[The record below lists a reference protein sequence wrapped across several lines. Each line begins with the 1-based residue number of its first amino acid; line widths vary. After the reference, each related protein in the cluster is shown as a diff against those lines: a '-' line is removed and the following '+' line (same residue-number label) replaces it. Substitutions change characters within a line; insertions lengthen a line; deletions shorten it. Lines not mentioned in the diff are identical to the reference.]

1 MPPPTASKLYVETH
15 GEGEPLLLI
24 AGLGQGLWVWRWQIP
39 VFARHHRVIAFD
51 ARGTGR
57 SPPARPGFTIGD
69 MAEDVREVLRVSGV
83 EHADVIG
90 LSMGGYVALTFA
102 LAHPGAVRSLVLA
115 ATGAGGPDRVPRP
128 PEVRAVYREAAGLE
142 PAEYGRRTLP
152 LTFAPGWA
160 DEHPERFEEILARR
174 NERPV
179 PYETIAAHAE
189 ACYGYY
195 ATGVEVERIAAP
207 ALVIHGDADR
217 IVPVENGRMLAA
229 RLPNAEY
236 VELPGRGHNLTLE
249 DSETFSRLVEPF
261 LAAAPA
267 FARP

>member
-1 MPPPTASKLYVETH
+1 MSLPAASKLHVEIR
-15 GEGEPLLLI
+15 GEGPPLLLI
-24 AGLGQGLWVWRWQIP
+24 AGLGQGLWVWRDQIP
-39 VFARHHRVIAFD
+39 VFARRRRVVAFD

-69 MAEDVREVLRVSGV
+69 MAEDVRDVLRVNGV
-83 EHADVIG
+83 ERADVVG
-90 LSMGGYVALTFA
+90 LSMGGYVALTLA
-102 LAHPGAVRSLVLA
+102 LGHPSAVRSLVLA

-128 PEVRAVYREAAGLE
+128 PEVRAVYREAAWLE
-142 PAEYGRRTLP
+142 AAEYGRRTLP

-160 DEHPERFEEILARR
+160 DEQPERFEEILAMR

-195 ATGVEVERIAAP
+195 AVGADVERVAAP

-229 RLPNAEY
+229 RLPNADY
-236 VELPGRGHNLTLE
+236 VELPGRGHNLALE
-249 DSETFSRLVEPF
+249 DPETFNRLVSSF
-261 LAAAPA
+261 LEAAPA
-267 FARP
+267 SVRP